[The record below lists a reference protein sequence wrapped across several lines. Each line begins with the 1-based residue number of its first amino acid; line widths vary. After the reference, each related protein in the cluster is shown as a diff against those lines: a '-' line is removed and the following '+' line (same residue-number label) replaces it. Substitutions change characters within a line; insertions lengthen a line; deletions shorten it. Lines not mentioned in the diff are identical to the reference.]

1 MIDPAPA
8 LPAMGLVLINPN
20 LPVSTAA
27 VFSEF
32 GGGFTSAGRFDA
44 PIESAGRFNAPF
56 EKAKDFAAALSERHN
71 DLMTPA
77 RKLEPEINTVLDAI
91 KTSTGRSLG
100 FADIALRN
108 LTENREFAQF
118 IAGNNLALA
127 KFREQALLARSG
139 NTTGLIALMLQFA
152 NSLTGGTV
160 A

>member
-32 GGGFTSAGRFDA
+32 GGGFTSAGRFNA

-56 EKAKDFAAALSERHN
+56 EKAKDFATALSERHN

-77 RKLEPEINTVLDAI
+77 RNIEPEINTVLDA
-91 KTSTGRSLG
+91 LG
-100 FADIALRN
+100 GSEDCLLWRLSGSGATCFGLFETENTASKAASDIATSRPN
-108 LTENREFAQF
+108 WWV
-118 IAGNNLALA
+118 
-127 KFREQALLARSG
+127 RS
-139 NTTGLIALMLQFA
+139 TYFLERAEVPVPMP
-152 NSLTGGTV
+152 
-160 A
+160 